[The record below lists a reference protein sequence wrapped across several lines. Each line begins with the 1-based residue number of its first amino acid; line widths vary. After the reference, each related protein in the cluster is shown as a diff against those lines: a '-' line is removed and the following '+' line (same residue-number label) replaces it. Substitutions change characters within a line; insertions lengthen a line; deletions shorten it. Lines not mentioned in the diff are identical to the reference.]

1 VRLILNMATAQQVV
15 NKMFEK
21 DAFSQLLGL
30 QIDEVRDGYCKLHFT
45 VTGAMMNG
53 FEVLHGGVTYSAAD
67 SALAFAANSYNRL
80 SLALSCTI
88 DYMES
93 GKVGDV
99 LFVEALEESCRNKTA
114 TYVIRVTKQNG
125 TLMALFKGTVY
136 RTSKFLM
143 EE

>member
-1 VRLILNMATAQQVV
+1 MATAQQVV
-15 NKMFEK
+15 DRMMEK
-21 DAFSQLLGL
+21 DVFSQLLGL
-30 QIDEVRDGYCKLHFT
+30 QIDEGRDGYCKLHFT
-45 VTGAMMNG
+45 VTAAMMNG

-99 LFVEALEESCRNKTA
+99 LSVEANEESCRNKTA
-114 TYVIRVTKQNG
+114 TYVIRVTNQNG

-136 RTSKFLM
+136 RTSRSLI
-143 EE
+143 ED